1 MAAVGKD
8 PDESGSIDNP
18 GDRGR
23 PPAWRNHAQHTQQS
37 EPSSGL
43 PGVESDELA
52 EYQRVREDMLTIQ
65 QDEQLAAYAQR
76 LLEENAEDG
85 ES

>member
-1 MAAVGKD
+1 
-8 PDESGSIDNP
+8 
-18 GDRGR
+18 
-23 PPAWRNHAQHTQQS
+23 
-37 EPSSGL
+37 
-43 PGVESDELA
+43 VESDELA

-76 LLEENAEDG
+76 LLEEKAEDG